1 MIAFSE
7 ALQTK
12 LLKGEAGEPIV
23 VMGNVT
29 LKFYSTHAGET
40 RIDRTIIADSLMS
53 ASSSVA
59 PPREGSGE
67 AADAPDPN
75 EPPAA

>member
-1 MIAFSE
+1 
-7 ALQTK
+7 
-12 LLKGEAGEPIV
+12 
-23 VMGNVT
+23 MGNVT